1 MDNADSTE
9 TNGQVPT
16 PAEVAAK
23 TTAAMAVKSATALD
37 TFDCEYVE
45 KLRKEVAG
53 YRSKSKE
60 LEPLA
65 AEYRKQQVGVMSL
78 FVMVVGGLMMRVW
91 LMATGGILSV

>member
-1 MDNADSTE
+1 MDNTDSTE
-9 TNGQVPT
+9 SNGQVPT

-23 TTAAMAVKSATALD
+23 TTASTAEKSAEVPD

-45 KLRKEVAG
+45 KLRKEATG
-53 YRSKSKE
+53 YRSKLKE
-60 LEPLA
+60 LEPLV
-65 AEYRKQQVGVMSL
+65 AEYRKQQVVVMSL